1 MYLCFAFAG
10 APLSESDFK
19 PLENMGT
26 EIRNWILQRSQ
37 KATAIV
43 NVNVNAD
50 ADYQHPH
57 NTTAATA
64 AATAIDLYDF

>member
-1 MYLCFAFAG
+1 M
-10 APLSESDFK
+10 SESDLK
-19 PLENMGT
+19 PLEDMGT

-37 KATAIV
+37 KATAVV
-43 NVNVNAD
+43 NVDVTAD
-50 ADYQHPH
+50 ADNQY